1 MTVSRVTVREIAHEM
16 LWFSR
21 SFVAASVV
29 LAVVVSIANPL
40 GSPSGLNLFGLDS
53 PLRGLA
59 SHANVFGSVAA
70 FGFLLEI
77 STSKSRMKWAWQVLF
92 VCGLVL

>member
-1 MTVSRVTVREIAHEM
+1 M

-70 FGFLLEI
+70 FGFLLEV